1 MLFELVRDG
10 HRPGGVA
17 PHAPMMDA
25 EEGHAGGVWNW
36 AGRSIRVPAGYLFV
50 VAAVV
55 VAAGLFGYVIGYGRA
70 QRVAEAEAA
79 ERARQSVPENDPL
92 TEAPLNIEL
101 TSPSPEGPEV
111 RPASER
117 EGEGTG
123 PDAGSGSR
131 SEAEGERGADAAGGD
146 PREDG
151 LNYFV
156 LVRDLPTEGERLV
169 SWLAERGV
177 PAMTE
182 PVSNGLVKVVVLQGV
197 PGDRAS
203 SAQTLAFKQHL
214 RELGA
219 RWKRD
224 HRGSSDFSDLYLER
238 HEE

>member
-1 MLFELVRDG
+1 VLFELVRDG

-17 PHAPMMDA
+17 SHAPMMDA

-79 ERARQSVPENDPL
+79 ERARQTVPENDPL
-92 TEAPLNIEL
+92 TDAPLNIEL

-117 EGEGTG
+117 ENAGRRRG
-123 PDAGSGSR
+123 AGSGAEDQ
-131 SEAEGERGADAAGGD
+131 SEPDDAGGD

-197 PGDRAS
+197 PGDQAS